1 MWTYEQKTG
10 KLYNKDGEYVATGY
24 AGTPEHKNNP
34 DSQELVAKGP
44 APRGVYMLDAPHTSA
59 KTGPYVMNMVPSK
72 ENQMFGRYA
81 FQIHGDS
88 IKKPGTASNGCL
100 VFARNIREKIWNSG
114 DHTIEVVKG

>member
-10 KLYNKDGEYVATGY
+10 KLFDKDGILVATGY
-24 AGTPEHKNNP
+24 SGTPAHKNNP
-34 DSQELVAKGP
+34 DSQHIRAEGP
-44 APRGVYMLDAPHTSA
+44 APRGEYKLGQPHTSA
-59 KTGPYVMNMVPSK
+59 KTGPYVMNMEPK
-72 ENQMFGRYA
+72 PGNEMFGRSA

-114 DHTIEVVKG
+114 DHEIEVVKG